1 VPRGVVTGQPRVLVA
16 GGGSEELE
24 EAARGFK
31 KRFEERIGDIRA
43 RPRTIE

>member
-31 KRFEERIGDIRA
+31 NDSKNA
-43 RPRTIE
+43 SAT